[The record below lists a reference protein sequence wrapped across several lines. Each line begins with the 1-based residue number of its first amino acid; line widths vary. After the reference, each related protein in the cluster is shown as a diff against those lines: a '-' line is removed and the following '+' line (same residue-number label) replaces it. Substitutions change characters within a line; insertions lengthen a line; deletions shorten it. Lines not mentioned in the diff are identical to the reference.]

1 MRKLC
6 FMLFTVAV
14 MLCSCNSEPHPADPE
29 AYKALQELKEKYLVL
44 MYGEWRNEMPYD
56 DEGSKWQV
64 SLRLDEDNSYVLT
77 YSIATYGSDGEQTV
91 ARKDV
96 TKGTWYLSVVRDDND
111 RLREVLVLNELQENG
126 IVSRHVDFRDVDND
140 VLHIDLYPFSEL
152 RRAE

>member
-1 MRKLC
+1 
-6 FMLFTVAV
+6 MLVAVAV
-14 MLCSCNSEPHPADPE
+14 MLCSCSSEPHPADPE
-29 AYKALQELKEKYLVL
+29 AYKALKELKEKYLGL

-111 RLREVLVLNELQENG
+111 GLREVLVLNGHQENG
-126 IVSRHVDFRDVDND
+126 TVRRLVDFRDVDND

>member
-1 MRKLC
+1 
-6 FMLFTVAV
+6 MLFAVVV
-14 MLCSCNSEPHPADPE
+14 MLCSCSSEPHPADPE

-111 RLREVLVLNELQENG
+111 GLREVLVLNELQENG
-126 IVSRHVDFRDVDND
+126 IVSRLVDFRDVDND

-152 RRAE
+152 RRDE

>member
-1 MRKLC
+1 
-6 FMLFTVAV
+6 MLFAVAV
-14 MLCSCNSEPHPADPE
+14 MLCSCSSEPLPADPE

-111 RLREVLVLNELQENG
+111 GLREVLVLNELQENG
-126 IVSRHVDFRDVDND
+126 TVRRLVDFRDVDND

>member
-1 MRKLC
+1 
-6 FMLFTVAV
+6 MLFTVAV

-29 AYKALQELKEKYLVL
+29 AYKALQELKEKYLIL

>member
-6 FMLFTVAV
+6 FMFFAVAV
-14 MLCSCNSEPHPADPE
+14 MLCSCSSEPHPADPE

-77 YSIATYGSDGEQTV
+77 YSIVTYGSDGEQTV

-111 RLREVLVLNELQENG
+111 GLREVLVLNELQENG
-126 IVSRHVDFRDVDND
+126 TVRSLVDFRDVDND

>member
-14 MLCSCNSEPHPADPE
+14 MLCSCSREPHPADPE
-29 AYKALQELKEKYLVL
+29 AYKALQELKEKYLGL

-111 RLREVLVLNELQENG
+111 GLREVLVLNELQENG
-126 IVSRHVDFRDVDND
+126 TVRMLVDFRDVDND

>member
-29 AYKALQELKEKYLVL
+29 AYKALQELKEKYLGL
-44 MYGEWRNEMPYD
+44 IYGEWRNEMPYD

-111 RLREVLVLNELQENG
+111 GLREVLVLNELQENG
-126 IVSRHVDFRDVDND
+126 IVSRLVDFRDVDND

>member
-6 FMLFTVAV
+6 FMLFAVAV
-14 MLCSCNSEPHPADPE
+14 MLCSCSSEPHPADPE
-29 AYKALQELKEKYLVL
+29 AYKALKELKEKYLGL

-111 RLREVLVLNELQENG
+111 RLREVLVLNEHQENG
-126 IVSRHVDFRDVDND
+126 TVRRLADFRDVDND

>member
-1 MRKLC
+1 
-6 FMLFTVAV
+6 MLFAVAV
-14 MLCSCNSEPHPADPE
+14 MLCSCSSEPYPADPE
-29 AYKALQELKEKYLVL
+29 AYKALQELKEKYLGL

-96 TKGTWYLSVVRDDND
+96 TKGTWSLSVVRDDND
-111 RLREVLVLNELQENG
+111 GLREVLVLNELQENG
-126 IVSRHVDFRDVDND
+126 TVRMLVDFRDVDND

>member
-1 MRKLC
+1 M
-6 FMLFTVAV
+6 FFAVAV
-14 MLCSCNSEPHPADPE
+14 MLCSCSSEPHPADPE

-77 YSIATYGSDGEQTV
+77 YSIVTYGSDGEQTV

-111 RLREVLVLNELQENG
+111 GLREVLVLNELQENG
-126 IVSRHVDFRDVDND
+126 TVRSLVDFRDVDND

>member
-6 FMLFTVAV
+6 FMLFAVAV
-14 MLCSCNSEPHPADPE
+14 MLCSCSSEPHPADQE
-29 AYKALQELKEKYLVL
+29 AYKALKELKEKYLGL

-96 TKGTWYLSVVRDDND
+96 TKGTWYLSMVRDDND
-111 RLREVLVLNELQENG
+111 GLREVLVLNEHQENG
-126 IVSRHVDFRDVDND
+126 TVRRLVDFRDVDND

>member
-6 FMLFTVAV
+6 FMLLAVAV
-14 MLCSCNSEPHPADPE
+14 MLCSCSSEPHPADPE
-29 AYKALQELKEKYLVL
+29 AYKALKELKEKYLGL

-111 RLREVLVLNELQENG
+111 GLRDVFALNGHQENG
-126 IVSRHVDFRDVDND
+126 TVRRLVDFRDVDND

>member
-6 FMLFTVAV
+6 FMLFTVTV
-14 MLCSCNSEPHPADPE
+14 MLCSCSSEPHPADPE

-96 TKGTWYLSVVRDDND
+96 TKGTWSLSVVRDDND
-111 RLREVLVLNELQENG
+111 GLREVLALNELQENG
-126 IVSRHVDFRDVDND
+126 TVRWLVDFRDVDND

>member
-1 MRKLC
+1 
-6 FMLFTVAV
+6 MLFAVAV
-14 MLCSCNSEPHPADPE
+14 MLCSCSSEPHPADPE
-29 AYKALQELKEKYLVL
+29 AYKALKELKEKYLGL

-56 DEGSKWQV
+56 DEGSKWQA

-111 RLREVLVLNELQENG
+111 GLREVLVLNEHQENG
-126 IVSRHVDFRDVDND
+126 TVRRFVDFRDVDND

>member
-1 MRKLC
+1 
-6 FMLFTVAV
+6 MLFAVAV
-14 MLCSCNSEPHPADPE
+14 MLCSCSSEPHPADPE
-29 AYKALQELKEKYLVL
+29 AYKALQELKEKYLGL
-44 MYGEWRNEMPYD
+44 M
-56 DEGSKWQV
+56 V

-96 TKGTWYLSVVRDDND
+96 TKGTWSLSVVRDDND
-111 RLREVLVLNELQENG
+111 GLREVLVLNELQENG
-126 IVSRHVDFRDVDND
+126 TVRRLVDFRDVDND

>member
-1 MRKLC
+1 
-6 FMLFTVAV
+6 MLFAAAV
-14 MLCSCNSEPHPADPE
+14 MLCSCSSEPHPTDPE

-77 YSIATYGSDGEQTV
+77 YSIVTYGSDGEQTV

-111 RLREVLVLNELQENG
+111 GLREVLVLNELQENG
-126 IVSRHVDFRDVDND
+126 IVSWLVDFRDVDND

>member
-1 MRKLC
+1 
-6 FMLFTVAV
+6 MLLAVAV
-14 MLCSCNSEPHPADPE
+14 MLCSCSSEPHPADPE
-29 AYKALQELKEKYLVL
+29 AYKALKELKEKYLGL

-111 RLREVLVLNELQENG
+111 GLREVLVLNGHQENG
-126 IVSRHVDFRDVDND
+126 TVRRLVDFRDVDND

>member
-1 MRKLC
+1 
-6 FMLFTVAV
+6 MLFTVAV
-14 MLCSCNSEPHPADPE
+14 MLCSCSNEPHPADPE

-77 YSIATYGSDGEQTV
+77 YSIVTYGSDGEQTV

-111 RLREVLVLNELQENG
+111 GLREVLALNELQENG
-126 IVSRHVDFRDVDND
+126 TVRWLVDFRDVDND

>member
-1 MRKLC
+1 
-6 FMLFTVAV
+6 MLFAVVV
-14 MLCSCNSEPHPADPE
+14 MLCSCSSEPHPADPE
-29 AYKALQELKEKYLVL
+29 AYKALKELKEKCLGL

-111 RLREVLVLNELQENG
+111 GLREVLVLNGHQENG
-126 IVSRHVDFRDVDND
+126 TVRRLVDFRDVDND

>member
-6 FMLFTVAV
+6 FMLFAVVV
-14 MLCSCNSEPHPADPE
+14 MLCSCSSEPHPADPE
-29 AYKALQELKEKYLVL
+29 AYKALKELKEKYLGL

-56 DEGSKWQV
+56 DEGSKWQA

-111 RLREVLVLNELQENG
+111 GLREVLVLNGHQENG
-126 IVSRHVDFRDVDND
+126 TVRRLVDFRDVDND

>member
-1 MRKLC
+1 
-6 FMLFTVAV
+6 MLFAVVV
-14 MLCSCNSEPHPADPE
+14 MLCSCSSEPHPADPE

-111 RLREVLVLNELQENG
+111 GLREVLVLNELQENG
-126 IVSRHVDFRDVDND
+126 IVSRLVDFRDVDND
-140 VLHIDLYPFSEL
+140 VLRIDLYPFSEF

>member
-6 FMLFTVAV
+6 FMLLAVAV
-14 MLCSCNSEPHPADPE
+14 MLCSCSSEPHPADPE
-29 AYKALQELKEKYLVL
+29 AYKALKELKEKYLGL

-111 RLREVLVLNELQENG
+111 GLREVLVLNGHQENG
-126 IVSRHVDFRDVDND
+126 TVRRLVDFRDVDND

>member
-1 MRKLC
+1 
-6 FMLFTVAV
+6 MLLAVAV
-14 MLCSCNSEPHPADPE
+14 MLCSCSSEPHPADPE
-29 AYKALQELKEKYLVL
+29 AYKALKELKEKYLGL

-111 RLREVLVLNELQENG
+111 GLREVLVLNEHQENG
-126 IVSRHVDFRDVDND
+126 TVRRLVDFRDVDND

>member
-6 FMLFTVAV
+6 FMLFAVAV
-14 MLCSCNSEPHPADPE
+14 MLCSCSSEPHPADPE
-29 AYKALQELKEKYLVL
+29 AYKALQELKEKYLGL

-64 SLRLDEDNSYVLT
+64 SLRLDEDNSYVHT

>member
-14 MLCSCNSEPHPADPE
+14 MLCLCSSEPHPADPE

-44 MYGEWRNEMPYD
+44 MYGEWRNEMPYN

-111 RLREVLVLNELQENG
+111 GLREVLVLNELQENG
-126 IVSRHVDFRDVDND
+126 IVSRLVDFRDVDND
-140 VLHIDLYPFSEL
+140 VLHIDLYPFIEL

>member
-14 MLCSCNSEPHPADPE
+14 MLCSCSSETHPAGPE

-96 TKGTWYLSVVRDDND
+96 TKGTWSLSVVRDDND
-111 RLREVLVLNELQENG
+111 GLREVLALNELQENG
-126 IVSRHVDFRDVDND
+126 TVRWLVDFRDVDND

>member
-1 MRKLC
+1 MWQKN
-6 FMLFTVAV
+6 FAVAV
-14 MLCSCNSEPHPADPE
+14 MLCSCSSEPHPADPE
-29 AYKALQELKEKYLVL
+29 AYKALKELKEKYLGL

-111 RLREVLVLNELQENG
+111 GLREVLVLNEHQENG
-126 IVSRHVDFRDVDND
+126 TVRRLVDFRDVDND